1 MRQPWA
7 ARWTSLLLGAK
18 HITVTKVKKHS
29 LVLLLFLLSNCAL
42 MAQVQEF
49 WTTGITNT
57 VVLDPSP
64 PPDASLTNYV
74 FTEGTVDQSGNT
86 IVVGIAHVN
95 VALDS
100 QTRSNFSAAL
110 VEKFSSRGEPL
121 WTYFK
126 TEDALIEGLE
136 TDLAGNIF
144 FIAASNS
151 VERSCALV
159 KLSPDGDKLWQV
171 SQNEEAVFPR
181 PAATIRTDYAG
192 NAYFLVLRIRGSDPS
207 NLEIHFVLS
216 KIEPRG
222 TNLWTQVLPWDGKPL
237 DVYALSKALSVFPD
251 GSIAAAGANTIWKL
265 DPLGRIQW
273 TTPNGYPNILVS
285 PKGTICATSLGQAYA
300 VFSREG
306 RMLESGTGLSG
317 LAMDVQGVS
326 PQSNFLLAYY
336 GVIEE
341 LSANGRERWR
351 NIIRLSPL
359 PGALPAKGAGW
370 FVLGGDGGM
379 NLVRLDKGGS
389 EISRTSIPAYI
400 HTGDVQIRKPLHRA
414 PDGTIRVIYDLRNSN
429 LERDP
434 YGVAITAFQER
445 R

>member
-1 MRQPWA
+1 
-7 ARWTSLLLGAK
+7 
-18 HITVTKVKKHS
+18 
-29 LVLLLFLLSNCAL
+29 
-42 MAQVQEF
+42 MAQVQKL

-57 VVLDPSP
+57 SVLDPSP

-86 IVVGIAHVN
+86 IVAGTAHVN
-95 VALDS
+95 VALES
-100 QTRSNFSAAL
+100 GTRSNFSAVL
-110 VEKFSSRGEPL
+110 LEMFNSRGEFL
-121 WTYFK
+121 WNYFK
-126 TEDALIEGLE
+126 PEDALIEALE

-151 VERSCALV
+151 DERSCVLV
-159 KLSPDGDKLWQV
+159 KLSPDGHKLWQV

-181 PAATIRTDYAG
+181 PAATIRTDHAG
-192 NAYFLVLRIRGSDPS
+192 NAYFLLLRIRLSEPGNP
-207 NLEIHFVLS
+207 EIDLVLS

-222 TNLWTQVLPWDGKPL
+222 REAWTQTLPWDGKPL
-237 DVYALSKALSVFPD
+237 DVYALSRALSIFPD

-273 TTPNGYPNILVS
+273 KTPNGYPNILVS
-285 PKGTICATSLGQAYA
+285 PKGTVCATSLGQAYA

-326 PQSNFLLAYY
+326 PQSKFLLAFY

-341 LSANGRERWR
+341 LSANGKERWQ

-359 PGALPAKGAGW
+359 PGAVSVKDGGW
-370 FVLGGDGGM
+370 FVLGGDGRM
-379 NLVRLDKGGS
+379 NLVRLDKAGS
-389 EISRTSIPAYI
+389 EISRTLIPAYI
-400 HTGDVQIRKPLHRA
+400 HTGDAQIRKPLHRA
-414 PDGTIRVIYDLRNSN
+414 PDGTIRVIYDL
-429 LERDP
+429 
-434 YGVAITAFQER
+434 
-445 R
+445 

>member
-1 MRQPWA
+1 
-7 ARWTSLLLGAK
+7 
-18 HITVTKVKKHS
+18 VKKHS
-29 LVLLLFLLSNCAL
+29 LVLLLFLISNCAL
-42 MAQVQEF
+42 KAQVQEL

-57 VVLDPSP
+57 SVLDPSP

-86 IVVGIAHVN
+86 IVAGIAHVN

-100 QTRSNFSAAL
+100 ETRSNFSAVL
-110 VEKFSSRGEPL
+110 VEKVDSSGKLAWENFRAEESVG
-121 WTYFK
+121 
-126 TEDALIEGLE
+126 LIDSLE

-144 FIAASNS
+144 FIASLDPVKRTA
-151 VERSCALV
+151 ALI
-159 KLSPDGDKLWQV
+159 KLSPNGRRLWQFI
-171 SQNEEAVFPR
+171 QNDEALPLSYHF
-181 PAATIRTDYAG
+181 ATVKPDNAG
-192 NAYFLVLRIRGSDPS
+192 NAYFLILRITVDNPATD
-207 NLEIHFVLS
+207 LVLAKVS
-216 KIEPRG
+216 PRG
-222 TNLWTQVLPWDGKPL
+222 ERVWSQILPWDVKPF
-237 DVYALSKALSVFPD
+237 DANGLSKSLSMCPD
-251 GSIAAAGANTIWKL
+251 GNVAVAAGNTIWKL
-265 DPLGRIQW
+265 DPMGRILW
-273 TTPNGYPNILVS
+273 TTQKGYPSILVS

-306 RMLESGTGLSG
+306 RMLEGGTGLSG
-317 LAMDVQGVS
+317 LAMDIQGVS

-341 LSANGRERWR
+341 LSAIGRERWR

-359 PGALPAKGAGW
+359 PGALPTKGGGW

-379 NLVRLDKGGS
+379 NLVRLDKAGS

-400 HTGDVQIRKPLHRA
+400 HTGDAQIRKPLHRA

-434 YGVAITAFQER
+434 YGVAITAFQEQR
-445 R
+445 